1 MQEMINKQYLGG
13 EKEKKKVKKPSEKFR
28 FNFDWEATDDTS
40 RDLNPLYQDPQT
52 ALLLFGRGMRAG
64 VDRREQKKS
73 SAAHENELLRKMR
86 EAQVSGSAILF
97 LSLLEKA
104 ASCLCTAP
112 GAIDRPCNHS
122 IVAVQVSGQPHL
134 MLYPWY
140 ITPMHSRIST
150 ASICHGET
158 CVDVVCTADHQHC

>member
-1 MQEMINKQYLGG
+1 MIGLVQERERLKMQEMINKQYLGG

-86 EAQVSGSAILF
+86 EAQVHAEIFTSCP
-97 LSLLEKA
+97 LLY
-104 ASCLCTAP
+104 CL
-112 GAIDRPCNHS
+112 
-122 IVAVQVSGQPHL
+122 
-134 MLYPWY
+134 
-140 ITPMHSRIST
+140 IT
-150 ASICHGET
+150 GLL
-158 CVDVVCTADHQHC
+158 